1 MKILINKECISSD
14 HEGQKILLNV
24 ETGRYLEINETGSA
38 ILNNIGNGVDIDELI
53 ELLSKKYSISKS
65 DIEDD
70 VIGFI
75 REAERLKAIIIS
87 K

>member
-14 HEGQKILLNV
+14 HEGQKIILNID
-24 ETGRYLEINETGSA
+24 TGRYLEINETGSA
-38 ILNNIGNGVDIDELI
+38 ILNSIGEGIYIDDLI

-65 DIEDD
+65 EIKQDILE
-70 VIGFI
+70 FI
-75 REAERLKAIIIS
+75 KEAERLKAIIIL